1 MHLVNFKIEVEGL
14 YDVFKSLTDLESGE
28 SKTSFIA
35 WTNRV
40 ELLAKQFC
48 DDEKSKRIKFKHT
61 DKMGIDFEF
70 EDKHAIDCVLK
81 ALEQMKDSMPV
92 FLKGFYERVV
102 DNLTTKRIEL
112 S

>member
-1 MHLVNFKIEVEGL
+1 VNFKIEVEGL
-14 YDVFKSLTDLESGE
+14 NDVFKSLTDLESGE

-48 DDEKSKRIKFKHT
+48 GDEKSHRIELKHT
-61 DKMGIDFEF
+61 VEMGVDFEF

-81 ALEQMKDSMPV
+81 AIEQLKDSMPA

-102 DNLTTKRIEL
+102 DNLTTKRIAL
-112 S
+112 T